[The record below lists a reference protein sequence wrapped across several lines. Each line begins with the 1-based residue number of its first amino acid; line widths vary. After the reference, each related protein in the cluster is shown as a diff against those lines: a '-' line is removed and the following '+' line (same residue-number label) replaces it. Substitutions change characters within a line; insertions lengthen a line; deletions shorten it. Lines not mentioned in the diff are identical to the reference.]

1 MTDENS
7 GEQAADIPVKGK
19 AVKKRMLIRKRDEHE
34 EEIDLSKYGARR
46 QARIYA
52 MQALFQY
59 DMCDEKP
66 TAEEL
71 TRFDF
76 EEKRIRPTIRE
87 FAAALVAG
95 ALAELAVID
104 PIIVKHSTNWNIE
117 RIGYIERAILRFS
130 IYSMFFQPDVPRSV
144 IIDEAIEIAK
154 VFGGKDTYKFVNGIL
169 DGIDRDKRE

>member
-1 MTDENS
+1 
-7 GEQAADIPVKGK
+7 
-19 AVKKRMLIRKRDEHE
+19 
-34 EEIDLSKYGARR
+34 
-46 QARIYA
+46 
-52 MQALFQY
+52 
-59 DMCDEKP
+59 KP
-66 TAEEL
+66 TIEEL

-76 EEKRIRPTIRE
+76 EQKRIRPTIRE
-87 FAAALVAG
+87 FATALVTG
-95 ALAELAVID
+95 ALAELSVID
-104 PIIVKHSTNWNIE
+104 PVIVKHSTNWNIE